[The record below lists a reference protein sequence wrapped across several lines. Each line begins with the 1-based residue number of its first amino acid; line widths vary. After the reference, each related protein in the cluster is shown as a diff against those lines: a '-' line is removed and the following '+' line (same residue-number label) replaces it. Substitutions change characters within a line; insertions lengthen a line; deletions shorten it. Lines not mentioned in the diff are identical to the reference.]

1 METITIKD
9 IAKLCGVGVSTVS
22 RAINDHPDINPDTKQ
37 MIMEVIKEY
46 NYIPNNSARNLKRS
60 DSKTIA
66 ILVKGVDNPFF
77 AKMIRVIEKE
87 IEKKN
92 YSMVVHHVEAYED
105 EVAAALELEKEK
117 KLRGMIFLGG
127 FYSDTSDNLA
137 QGKVPVV
144 LVTSAKPQF
153 EHDNTYSAVSVD
165 DEKEGYKLVDYLCK
179 QGHEKIAIITDTML
193 DESVGKLRLT
203 GYKKALKDNN
213 IQVNQKLIKYMEE
226 SEDYSMECGYSLM
239 KELLESREKFTAVF
253 AISDSLAVGACR
265 AVHDA
270 GLKIPEDIAVAGFDG
285 IDIASYYNPSITT
298 IKQPIE
304 EIAKESTRILFN
316 VIRNKS
322 MHTHKFFEGELV
334 VREST
339 NKSKENSAD

>member
-1 METITIKD
+1 MKI
-9 IAKLCGVGVSTVS
+9 
-22 RAINDHPDINPDTKQ
+22 
-37 MIMEVIKEY
+37 
-46 NYIPNNSARNLKRS
+46 IPWN
-60 DSKTIA
+60 
-66 ILVKGVDNPFF
+66 V
-77 AKMIRVIEKE
+77 
-87 IEKKN
+87 
-92 YSMVVHHVEAYED
+92 
-105 EVAAALELEKEK
+105 
-117 KLRGMIFLGG
+117 
-127 FYSDTSDNLA
+127 
-137 QGKVPVV
+137 
-144 LVTSAKPQF
+144 
-153 EHDNTYSAVSVD
+153 
-165 DEKEGYKLVDYLCK
+165 
-179 QGHEKIAIITDTML
+179 
-193 DESVGKLRLT
+193 
-203 GYKKALKDNN
+203 
-213 IQVNQKLIKYMEE
+213 
-226 SEDYSMECGYSLM
+226 GYSLM